1 VKTGRQSL
9 LPLLLADVI
18 STLGGEIA
26 GIALPWFVLT
36 RTGSPGQMSLVLAAG
51 FAGID
56 VFGLPGGK
64 LPAALGARRAMLAS
78 DLIRAGLTAA
88 VPILAWTDTLSLPLL
103 LVIVFAEGAFFGAYQ
118 ASQRLLLSEIAA
130 HEESALIRGGGF
142 LGSVNEGASFAGP
155 AIGGV
160 LIALMGPAAVL
171 LFDAASYLAAFGIIL
186 VFMHADAPP
195 VRGDESATGLFAG
208 VRFLRRDPIL
218 WPLIVSVSVQELAW
232 TAMFAALPVLA
243 FREFGGSVK
252 LAGSFLAAYGGGSVA
267 GGLIAARYASRI
279 DLRIVPPAIVG
290 VAVSMWSL
298 ALPLPAWGVICATAM
313 IGVFIGLFFPPL
325 MAEVTLRPPEP
336 LRAQVLSASTTL
348 FSFTGPL
355 GFIAAGLLLDRYRS
369 TKPTFVMIG
378 AIATVAAGLSMIAR
392 GRGRRKGSF
401 SER

>member
-18 STLGGEIA
+18 STLGSEIA

-36 RTGSPGQMSLVLAAG
+36 RTGSPGQMSLVLAAE
-51 FAGID
+51 FAGII

-78 DLIRAGLTAA
+78 DLIRSGLTAA
-88 VPILAWTDTLSLPLL
+88 VPILAWTNTLSLPLL
-103 LVIVFAEGAFFGAYQ
+103 LVIVFVEGAFFGAYQ

-130 HEESALIRGGGF
+130 HDESALIRGGGF
-142 LGSVNEGASFAGP
+142 LGSANEAASFAGP
-155 AIGGV
+155 AIGGF
-160 LIALMGPAAVL
+160 LIALVGPTAVL
-171 LFDAASYLAAFGIIL
+171 LFDAVSYLVAFAIIL
-186 VFMHADAPP
+186 VFIHADAPP
-195 VRGDESATGLFAG
+195 VKEDEGAGLFAG

-252 LAGSFLAAYGGGSVA
+252 LAGWFFAAYGGGSVA
-267 GGLIAARYASRI
+267 GGLIAARYSSRI
-279 DLRIVPPAIVG
+279 DLRIVPGAIVG

-298 ALPLPAWGVICATAM
+298 ALPLPAWGVVCAVAA
-313 IGVFIGLFFPPL
+313 IGVFTGLFFPPL

-348 FSFTGPL
+348 LSVTGPL
-355 GFIAAGLLLDRYRS
+355 GFIAAGSLLDRYRS
-369 TKPTFVMIG
+369 TTPTFVMNGVIVT
-378 AIATVAAGLSMIAR
+378 IAAGISIIAL
-392 GRGRRKGSF
+392 GKGRR
-401 SER
+401 ERASH